1 MYAISI
7 CNLQHLVVIDEPR
20 IEQVVRDVLQSEQAA
35 GAEVSVAVVDDARI
49 RELNRTHLGHDYP
62 TDALS
67 FLLECRSDPEAEVL
81 VDEERRPDRLGTGKH
96 LEGEVIVSA
105 ETAAREADRFGW
117 SAADELLLYIVHGTL
132 HLCGYV
138 DSSDAERQRMRRR
151 EADILQIR
159 GLTPHYE
166 LTAP

>member
-7 CNLQHLVVIDEPR
+7 CNLQHLVEIDEPR
-20 IEQVVRDVLQSEQAA
+20 IEQVVRDVLHSEQAA

-49 RELNRTHLGHDYP
+49 RQLNRTHLGHDYP

-67 FLLECRSDPEAEVL
+67 FLLECRAAPEVL
-81 VDEERRPDRLGTGKH
+81 VDEDRLGMGKH